1 MPDIQVSDTAG
12 NPAGVAIDLKQP
24 SSLLKY
30 LKSELLHLAVLPDFM
45 KLKDLPLRQGAP
57 KPIEFHA
64 TVKHG
69 FQLGNVQPEIDIEPS
84 AQATIGVNSTAGA
97 DLFQDAFPIAATVPQ
112 QVGYVGVGL
121 EGSLDLGISGSE
133 GDLSFG
139 LDATTTISMQ
149 FYKAFPLAPAEP
161 TLSAALGSTISSY
174 VLPADVSDFGLLN
187 LNDVATVSGEGKL
200 KISGAVTATAY
211 PNPLASVDLP
221 LGAGSVDVKAGATAR
236 LSAGFTLSGA
246 YQVRARRVNA
256 DTIELSFLRKHGTQM
271 VADLSASAGVS
282 AKIGDTD
289 LASAILGA
297 ISQDPTREKA
307 LLADLQPAELNTLS
321 SAIKKGL
328 DHSLQASLD
337 VILSDDSEEQ
347 ALFQYHIEPAKLD
360 ATGLIAVHKSMDGDL
375 RLLTALEA
383 PGQAAGV
390 LAPGITMLNS
400 LFSRVNRRGLAVH
413 LNLIGLLNFVSVSEL
428 IRKSEV
434 LTDSVTGDVTIQQT
448 VTANSI
454 AAIVDPLKR
463 NEALRK
469 VLFDSVIATA
479 CYRAGKALPSL
490 ALGCGQVHFAI
501 NQNTNRQIMSDYLR
515 WLVAL
520 HLLTGSEADAQL
532 ERFHDG
538 GSSTCVL
545 RTSFADADCQ
555 ALFFD
560 DGAALHTESFYLEI
574 GRLAMR
580 ELLDPDLQP
589 IDALRMQI
597 LQDTTWVQALEIGP
611 APGLASLA
619 GLDASDPRVL
629 YLIGD
634 MFMISQWARAMAQCG
649 AAVRDIRAVVGSA
662 DPTTLMENNE
672 FKSKRD
678 QLQKS
683 LAGMAKASKA
693 RFDEPWG
700 MVSLFSASG
709 SRSRTYGK
717 AVTQALRLELGSA
730 EGKP

>member
-1 MPDIQVSDTAG
+1 MPDIQVTDTAG

-45 KLKDLPLRQGAP
+45 ERKDLPLGQAAA
-57 KPIEFHA
+57 KPIQFQA
-64 TVKHG
+64 AVKHS

-84 AQATIGVNSTAGA
+84 AQATIGVNATADA
-97 DLFQDAFPIAATVPQ
+97 DLFGGAFPIAATVPQ
-112 QVGYVGVGL
+112 QVGYVWVGL
-121 EGSLDLGISGSE
+121 EGSVDLGISGTE

-139 LDATTTISMQ
+139 LDATTTVSMQ
-149 FYKAFPLAPAEP
+149 FYKAFPLGPAEP

-174 VLPADVSDFGLLN
+174 VLPADVSDFELLN
-187 LNDVATVSGEGKL
+187 LNDIATVSGEGQL

-221 LGAGSVDVKAGATAR
+221 LGAGSVDLNAGATAR
-236 LSAGFTLSGA
+236 LSASFTLSGA

-256 DTIELSFLRKHGTQM
+256 DTIELSFLRQHGTQM
-271 VADLSASAGVS
+271 VAGLSASAGVS
-282 AKIGDTD
+282 ANIGDTD
-289 LASAILGA
+289 LASAIFGA
-297 ISQDPTREKA
+297 IGQDPMREKA
-307 LLADLQPAELNTLS
+307 LLADLQPTELAALT
-321 SAIKKGL
+321 SAIKNGL
-328 DHSLQASLD
+328 DHSLQASLKA
-337 VILSDDSEEQ
+337 VFSADDEQQ
-347 ALFQYHIEPAKLD
+347 ALFQYHIAPRKLD
-360 ATGLIAVHKSMDGDL
+360 AQALIAVHKALDGDL
-375 RLLTALEA
+375 SLLTALEA

-400 LFSRVNRRGLAVH
+400 LFSRVNKRGLALH
-413 LNLIGLLNFVSVSEL
+413 LNLVGLLNFTSVSEL
-428 IRKSEV
+428 IRKSDV
-434 LTDSVTGDVTIQQT
+434 FTDSVTGDVTIQQT

-490 ALGCGQVHFAI
+490 ALRCGQVHFAI
-501 NQNTNRQIMSDYLR
+501 NQNTNRQIMGDYLR
-515 WLVAL
+515 WFAAL
-520 HLLTGSEADAQL
+520 HLLARSDADAQL
-532 ERFHDG
+532 DRFHDG
-538 GSSTCVL
+538 GPSTCVL

-560 DGAALHTESFYLEI
+560 DSGALHVESFYLET

-580 ELLDPDLQP
+580 ELLDPALQP
-589 IDALRMQI
+589 IDAVRMQI
-597 LQDTTWVQALEIGP
+597 LEDKTWAQALEIGP

-634 MFMISQWARAMAQCG
+634 VLVISQWARAMMQCG
-649 AAVRDIRAVVGSA
+649 AAVRDMRALVGSA
-662 DPTTLMENNE
+662 DPATLMENNE

-678 QLQKS
+678 QLQKR

-709 SRSRTYGK
+709 SRSNAYGK